1 MNDADPIIPDASP
14 TDESLAQTGCR
25 LFRRSQI
32 SHLDR
37 PVPWLWH
44 GYVSRC
50 QMTLLTGQWKIGKT
64 TLLAALLARLG
75 SGGTLAGRPV
85 HPGRAVVITEEGAAL
100 WLKRLA
106 RHNIGEWVSFAFNPF
121 IRKPLPRQWQYLLD
135 DLSDLNRRLPI
146 DLIVFDPLVAV
157 LAGQEE
163 SSATAMT
170 DALRPLRELAARGPG
185 VLILHHPRKGL
196 SLGGQGS
203 RGTGVLPAFVDFLL
217 EMHWPGPASVENRR
231 RRLAAWSRHEETPR
245 RVLTELSADGTD
257 YTVAP
262 DDLAEK
268 AEPDDAVQDALE
280 SLLPV
285 SDPAA
290 GTPGLT
296 VRDMHERWPPGLAK
310 LSDSA
315 LHRRLLGLIDA
326 GRVVRKGIGHRF
338 SPYRFWVA
346 GTRGEDEVEADG
358 ASLDGNR

>member
-1 MNDADPIIPDASP
+1 MRNNGLASIIPDGRMLGAPTAAKYNSDSRRRGGRVVECIGLENRQRGNPFAGSNPAPSAFQSSSSTAPHHSVRVTTRHHAYPSSIRPSALSSLDIRYPSPILHRPDPSGQALPAPHTTMNDADPIIPDASP

-170 DALRPLRELAARGPG
+170 DALRPLRRVGGPRPGGVDPASSAQGPVAGRPG
-185 VLILHHPRKGL
+185 VAGNGCLAGV
-196 SLGGQGS
+196 
-203 RGTGVLPAFVDFLL
+203 RGFPA
-217 EMHWPGPASVENRR
+217 G
-231 RRLAAWSRHEETPR
+231 
-245 RVLTELSADGTD
+245 
-257 YTVAP
+257 
-262 DDLAEK
+262 
-268 AEPDDAVQDALE
+268 DALARPRVGGE
-280 SLLPV
+280 S
-285 SDPAA
+285 PATV
-290 GTPGLT
+290 GGL
-296 VRDMHERWPPGLAK
+296 
-310 LSDSA
+310 
-315 LHRRLLGLIDA
+315 
-326 GRVVRKGIGHRF
+326 
-338 SPYRFWVA
+338 VA
-346 GTRGEDEVEADG
+346 A
-358 ASLDGNR
+358 